1 MSHVIN
7 RILLLI
13 MPYICLY
20 FIKKIFNVTVVD
32 TSTLGKVDGEKEI
45 PPIKA
50 WRFAEE

>member
-7 RILLLI
+7 RIFLLI

-20 FIKKIFNVTVVD
+20 FNVTVVD